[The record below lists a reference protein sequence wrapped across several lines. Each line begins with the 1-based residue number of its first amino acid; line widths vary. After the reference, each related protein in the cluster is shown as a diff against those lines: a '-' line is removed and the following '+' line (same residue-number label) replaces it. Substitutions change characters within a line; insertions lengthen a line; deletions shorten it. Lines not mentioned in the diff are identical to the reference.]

1 LNFQKS
7 EEGFY
12 YNESSVTFFFG
23 SKNFNL
29 NHLQKKYS
37 GVRFS
42 MMNQSHGDQIYV
54 NPKIETSSEINPRE
68 SFKKFEDRPQAD
80 AQVFYGSGLGLLV
93 LTADCLPIMIYDK
106 VNLGISAV
114 HAGWRGVENQIYI
127 KTVKKMILL
136 GSEIQ
141 NLVVCIGP
149 HIQSQSF
156 EVDNDVKDKIV
167 ASVHNFCSSHNQ
179 DLINESSYVSFEKNK
194 FHLNLKEIVVQQSL
208 ALGIPQKQV
217 HSLDL
222 DTKSELDFHSFRR
235 EKENSGRNISF
246 ILRSTDKKV

>member
-1 LNFQKS
+1 MNFQKS
-7 EEGFY
+7 EKGFY
-12 YNESSVTFFFG
+12 FNDSSVTFFFG

-42 MMNQSHGDQIYV
+42 IMNQSHGDQVYV
-54 NPKIETSSEINPRE
+54 NPLADSTSKTNPLE
-68 SFKKFEDRPQAD
+68 SIKKFEDRPQAD
-80 AQVFYGSGLGLLV
+80 AQIFQGSGLGLVV
-93 LTADCLPIMIYDK
+93 LTADCLPILIYDK
-106 VNLGISAV
+106 MNLAISAV
-114 HAGWRGVENQIYI
+114 HAGWRGVENQIYV
-127 KTVKKMILL
+127 KTINKMLFL

-179 DLINESSYVSFEKNK
+179 DLINESTYVSFEKNK
-194 FHLNLKEIVVQQSL
+194 FHLNLKEIVVGQSL
-208 ALGIPQKQV
+208 ALGVPQKQI

-235 EKENSGRNISF
+235 EKENSGKNISF
-246 ILRSTDKKV
+246 VLRSTDKKV